1 MELQVL
7 TPFRRLACIL
17 LTAALAQSCEERI
30 TIDTGTSEPRLV
42 IYGYITTDSLRHAV
56 SITRS
61 SGYFSTTKP
70 EGITGAEVVIRQGE
84 EAYILTESGS
94 EPGLYQTAD
103 SVAGEVGK
111 TYTLHVSLDF
121 DGDGQAEE
129 YGAES
134 WLPPVSRLD
143 SMAVRPSA
151 LSDHHMEVLIW
162 GRLPEEEENYF
173 NFRLYRN
180 GVLVNDSLRG
190 FRISDDLFLGRKD
203 IEGTP
208 VFYLNQRR
216 ESEQL
221 SPGDSLTFQI
231 DGITSEYA
239 GFINNAQ
246 SERRGS
252 IPLFGAPPAN
262 IETNLRRLTPGSG
275 AGLSGFF
282 TAFSVS
288 RAGMLYPP
296 E

>member
-17 LTAALAQSCEERI
+17 LAVALTQSCEERI
-30 TIDTGTSEPRLV
+30 TIDTGASEPRLV
-42 IYGYITTDSLRHAV
+42 IYGYITTDSVRQAV

-61 SGYFSTTKP
+61 AGYFSTARP
-70 EGITGAEVVIRQGE
+70 EGVSGAAVVIRQGD
-84 EAYILTESGS
+84 EAYVLTESDS

-162 GRLPEEEENYF
+162 GRLPKEEENYF

-180 GVLVNDSLRG
+180 GVLVNDSLQG
-190 FRISDDLFLGRKD
+190 FRVSDDLFLDNKD
-203 IEGTP
+203 IKGTP

-216 ESEQL
+216 ESDSL
-221 SPGDSLTFQI
+221 SPGDSLTFRI
-231 DGITSEYA
+231 DGITGEYA
-239 GFINNAQ
+239 GFITNAQ

-262 IETNLRRLTPGSG
+262 IETNLRRITPGSG
-275 AGLSGFF
+275 AGVSGFF
-282 TAFSVS
+282 TAFSVA
-288 RAGMLYPP
+288 RVGMLYYQ
-296 E
+296 